1 MSKKVIVEVERLHNN
16 VKQLLQTGKT
26 EAEIIELLKKEGMEE
41 YYAQT
46 IVDNV
51 IEDNNDKKGF
61 WKLIILG
68 TLLPLISAYL
78 YFSPNFEG
86 YGGWLYWALIW
97 LPIIGSASF
106 ITRAFVFFKKGY

>member
-1 MSKKVIVEVERLHNN
+1 MSQKITAEVKRLHNN
-16 VKQLLQTGKT
+16 VKQFLQSGKT
-26 EAEIIELLKKEGMEE
+26 EKEVIELLKKEGLEE

-51 IEDNNDKKGF
+51 VEDKNDKKGF

-68 TLLPLISAYL
+68 CLLPFISAYL
-78 YFSPNFEG
+78 YFSPQFNG
-86 YGGWLYWALIW
+86 YGGWLYWALVW

-106 ITRAFVFFKKGY
+106 ITRAFVLFNKGY

>member
-1 MSKKVIVEVERLHNN
+1 MSTKVSAEVERLHNN
-16 VKQLLQTGKT
+16 VKQLLQTGKS
-26 EAEIIELLKKEGMEE
+26 EAEIIELLKKEGLEE

-51 IEDNNDKKGF
+51 LEDKRDKKGF

-68 TLLPLISAYL
+68 SLLPLISAYL
-78 YFSPNFEG
+78 YFSPNFDG
-86 YGGWLYWALIW
+86 YGGWLYWALVW